1 MSRNGTTRNPVPRM
15 GPPHWRQYSKSS
27 LDRSHAEVPVSPA
40 SISTHST
47 IKDEKRTRIERRCT
61 VTVNEGYTRDE
72 VLLNFDVVGADVK
85 PGMLMCISTARDDLR
100 KISAG
105 HGSSSK
111 QNQDA
116 SKGTSGAQ
124 NGDGV
129 GFKYFFVAKDMPQE
143 TKTRNPDVEVYVLK
157 HIADAFGMKKGS
169 QVLLTMVRD
178 PSQDEIHDANLTQ
191 GGRKESSYRSFSRR
205 IIFQRPISV

>member
-1 MSRNGTTRNPVPRM
+1 M
-15 GPPHWRQYSKSS
+15 GPPHWRQFSKSS
-27 LDRSHAEVPVSPA
+27 LDRTHTEVPASPA
-40 SISTHST
+40 SVSTHST
-47 IKDEKRTRIERRCT
+47 LKEEKRTRIERRCT
-61 VTVNEGYTRDE
+61 VTVNEGYARDE

-85 PGMLMCISTARDDLR
+85 PGMLMCISTVKDDLR

-105 HGSSSK
+105 HGASSK

-116 SKGTSGAQ
+116 SKGMSGTQ
-124 NGDGV
+124 NGDSA

-178 PSQDEIHDANLTQ
+178 PSQREMHDANIDQ
-191 GGRKESSYRSFSRR
+191 GGFQESSYGSFSRR
-205 IIFQRPISV
+205 IVVQGSVPI

>member
-1 MSRNGTTRNPVPRM
+1 M
-15 GPPHWRQYSKSS
+15 GPPHWRQFSKSS
-27 LDRSHAEVPVSPA
+27 LDRTHTEVPASPA

-61 VTVNEGYTRDE
+61 VTVNEGYARDE

-85 PGMLMCISTARDDLR
+85 PGMLMCISTVRDDLR
-100 KISAG
+100 KISTG
-105 HGSSSK
+105 HGAGSK
-111 QNQDA
+111 QNQDT
-116 SKGTSGAQ
+116 SKGASGTQ

-157 HIADAFGMKKGS
+157 HIADAFGMKKGC

-178 PSQDEIHDANLTQ
+178 LSRYEIHGTNINR
-191 GGRKESSYRSFSRR
+191 GGCKEPSHGSISRR
-205 IIFQRPISV
+205 IVVQRPVPVQIRHLEDDRW